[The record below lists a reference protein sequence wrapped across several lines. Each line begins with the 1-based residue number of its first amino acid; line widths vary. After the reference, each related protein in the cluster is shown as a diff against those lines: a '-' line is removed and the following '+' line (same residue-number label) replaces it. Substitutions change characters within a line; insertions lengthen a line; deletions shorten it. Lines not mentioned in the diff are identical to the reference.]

1 MRYAE
6 ITGWGKCMPP
16 ATVSNAEFTEVMDT
30 SDEWIITRTGIKERR
45 VSHVENSDL
54 AATAAL
60 RALACA
66 GLDATEIDVVVN
78 ATCSP
83 DRLIPAAG
91 SVVQAKIGATN
102 AGAMDVNAACSGFI
116 YGLSVGSG
124 LIASGVA
131 NKVLVIGVE
140 RLTPWL
146 DFEDRSTAV
155 LFGDGAGAVVLES
168 SDDEVGMLSVE
179 LGSDGTASD
188 ILTVFG
194 TGSERMP
201 PEHEICA
208 IRMDGREV
216 FRRAVVAMGDASVR
230 VVEKA
235 GLDLDDISLL
245 IPHQA
250 NLRIIDATA
259 RRLKLDPA
267 HVFVNIASYGN
278 TSAATIPIALTEA
291 LEEGRVA
298 PGDNLVFAAFGGG
311 LTWAAAVVRW
321 GSRVEPKGTADIELP
336 PAEMSGLEILKDH
349 HRYRGQH
356 VE

>member
-6 ITGWGKCMPP
+6 ITGWGKCLPP
-16 ATVSNAEFTEVMDT
+16 ATVSNVDFTDVMET

-45 VSHVENSDL
+45 ASHVENSDL
-54 AATAAL
+54 AAVAAL
-60 RALACA
+60 RALASA
-66 GLDATEIDVVVN
+66 GVDPNDIDMVVN

-83 DRLIPAAG
+83 DRLIPSAG
-91 SVVQAKIGATN
+91 SVVQAKIGANN

-124 LIASGVA
+124 LIASGTA
-131 NKVLVIGVE
+131 DKVLVIGVE

-168 SDDEVGMLSVE
+168 SEEEVGMLSVE
-179 LGSDGTASD
+179 LGSDGTLGD
-188 ILTVFG
+188 ILTVYG

-201 PEHEICA
+201 PEQEVCA

-216 FRRAVVAMGDASVR
+216 FRRAVAAMGDASVR

-235 GLDLDDISLL
+235 GLELDDIALL

-267 HVFVNIASYGN
+267 NVFVNIASYGN

-291 LEEGRVA
+291 LEEGRIN
-298 PGDNLVFAAFGGG
+298 PGDNVVFAAFGGG
-311 LTWAAAVVRW
+311 LTWAASVVRW
-321 GSRVEPKGTADIELP
+321 GRRVESLGTSDAELP
-336 PAEMSGLEILKDH
+336 PSDMTGIEILKDH
-349 HRYRGQH
+349 HRYRGQPI
-356 VE
+356 E